1 MKTKEE
7 ILEQVSGLSID
18 FIKEHHDTIP
28 LKEYLEA
35 MEIYAQQQVK
45 NLNIPA
51 VSNNE
56 VALIALLK
64 DIKFSYINT
73 GGIMPQEME
82 RLNKAINDC

>member
-51 VSNNE
+51 VSPGK
-56 VALIALLK
+56 L
-64 DIKFSYINT
+64 
-73 GGIMPQEME
+73 
-82 RLNKAINDC
+82 

>member
-51 VSNNE
+51 VIKSVCEYGMNPDDCIRKADTCFE
-56 VALIALLK
+56 CLK
-64 DIKFSYINT
+64 D
-73 GGIMPQEME
+73 
-82 RLNKAINDC
+82 D